1 MSSKEFLE
9 NIVREMVNNPDKVKI
24 KETIDRMGVLLT
36 IVPSEEDAGIL
47 VGRKGS
53 TINALRTL
61 VKVFGLKNKERVSVK
76 LDIPEKK

>member
-9 NIVREMVNNPDKVKI
+9 NIVKEMVNNPDKIKI
-24 KETIDRMGVLLT
+24 KETIDKMGVLLT

-61 VKVFGLKNKERVSVK
+61 AKVFGLKNKERVSVK
-76 LDIPEKK
+76 LDVPEKK